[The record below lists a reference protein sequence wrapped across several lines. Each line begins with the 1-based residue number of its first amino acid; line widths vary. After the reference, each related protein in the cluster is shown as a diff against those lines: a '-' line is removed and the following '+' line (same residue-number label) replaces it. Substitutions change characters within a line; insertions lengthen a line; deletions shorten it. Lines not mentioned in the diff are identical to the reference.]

1 MPIQD
6 FKAVPS
12 MADTPFGIG
21 GVVIRVDMTRAAVR
35 VERFPDEWMLLGGRA
50 LCARI
55 LLETVDPKCDPRGP
69 DNKLV
74 IAPGLL
80 AGTAAPTSGRLSF
93 GAKSPL
99 TNGIK
104 EANSGG
110 NPGQDLAKIGVRALI
125 IEGAPADAKARF
137 GLEIDEAGARLVS
150 ADAYAGVWN
159 YETCR
164 RLAEIYPKK
173 ASFIICGPAGEHRFA
188 AASIACTDQ
197 DNRYPTRHAAR
208 GGLGAVMGSKGL
220 KFIAIDTGKRFA
232 ATRVAKRKIVFR
244 DLHKQQSKRYLDG
257 PQRMAKGTARAL
269 AKAAALG
276 TLPYKNRTAGSPPA
290 EDVKGL
296 DGATILA
303 SFEARGGG
311 MHNCMVGC
319 IVKCSNQV
327 NHEDGTYLT
336 SALELETLGL
346 LGSNCAVGKWDKVGE
361 LDRLCDEVG
370 LDTMETGVAIGV
382 LMDAGKMEWGNV
394 EAMKDL
400 IRQIAEGT
408 ELGRVVGN
416 GARSVGAF
424 TGHSRVPVVK
434 GQGLPV
440 WDPRVLKATGV
451 TYATSAMGAD
461 HTAGIVTLLDVPKDK
476 LAALSQEAQILNAVG
491 DSSGYCQFVQATISE
506 LRQFVEALFDRPI
519 EGRELAEMGWQCLRA
534 EWEFNR
540 KAGFTDDDDDMP
552 EFMKT
557 EPVGDWSDVF
567 DVDAAILR
575 QVKASMLPLAEDFY
589 DKPIF

>member
-1 MPIQD
+1 
-6 FKAVPS
+6 
-12 MADTPFGIG
+12 MADTPFGNG
-21 GVVIRVDMTRAAVR
+21 DVLVHVDMTRAAVR
-35 VERFPDEWMLLGGRA
+35 IERFPGEWMLLGGRA
-50 LCARI
+50 LSAKI
-55 LLETVDPKCDPRGP
+55 LLDMVDPKCDPLGP
-69 DNKLV
+69 DNKLI

-99 TNGIK
+99 THGIK

-110 NPGQDLAKIGVRALI
+110 NPGQDLAKIGIRALV

-137 GLEIDEAGARLVS
+137 GLAVDEAGVRLVC
-150 ADAYAGVWN
+150 ADAYAGMWN
-159 YETCR
+159 YETCAK
-164 RLAEIYPKK
+164 LAEAYSKR
-173 ASFIICGPAGEHRFA
+173 ASFIVCGPAGERRLA
-188 AASIACTDQ
+188 AASIACTDA

-232 ATRVAKRKIVFR
+232 ASRVAARRTEFR
-244 DLHKQQSKRYLDG
+244 DLLKQQSKRYFDG
-257 PQRMAKGTARAL
+257 PQRMAKGTARAV
-269 AKAAALG
+269 AKAASLN

-327 NHEDGTYLT
+327 NRADGSYLS

-346 LGSNCAVGKWDKVGE
+346 LGSNCAIGHWDEVGE
-361 LDRLCDEVG
+361 LDRLCDEIG

-382 LMDAGKMEWGNV
+382 LMAAGRMQWGDV
-394 EAMKDL
+394 AAMKDL
-400 IRQIAEGT
+400 IRQIAQGT
-408 ELGRVVGN
+408 ELGKVVGN
-416 GARSVGAF
+416 GAKSVGAF
-424 TGHSRVPVVK
+424 TGHPRVPVVK

-440 WDPRVLKATGV
+440 WDPRVMKATGV

-461 HTAGIVTLLDVPKDK
+461 HTAGIVTLVGLTNDAV
-476 LAALSQEAQILNAVG
+476 AALSQEAQILNAIG
-491 DSSGYCQFVQATISE
+491 DSSGYCQFVQATLNE
-506 LRQFVEALFDRPI
+506 VRQFAQALFDRPV
-519 EGRELAEMGWQCLRA
+519 EGRELAEIGWQCLQA

-540 KAGFTDDDDDMP
+540 RAGFTEADDDVP
-552 EFMKT
+552 GFMKT
-557 EPVGDWSDVF
+557 EPVGDWSYVF
-567 DVDAAILR
+567 DVDAATLR
-575 QVKASMLPLAEDFY
+575 QVKAGMLPLSEDFY